1 VGKPARAAP
10 KRPNFVWLLSE
21 DNSTHYMKLFNEKG
35 AETPR
40 IAELAEGGEIFTHA
54 FSNCP
59 VCSAARS
66 TLETGCYGARIGTQ
80 FHRKFKTVPLPEGL
94 RMLPAYLKQAGYYT
108 SNKKKTDYNFI
119 AKKGGWD
126 SSKDWRGRKPGQP
139 FFHKQSFG
147 TTHEG
152 RLHGVKLR
160 GPLTEE
166 EKRTF
171 VHPYFPDTP
180 LFRKTAATYHALHR
194 KMDGEIGRVVD
205 QLKKDGLLEDTFV
218 FYFGD
223 HGGVLPRGK
232 GYIYE
237 TGLHVPLVVRIPEN
251 FKHLVNLKRGSRTGG
266 FVSFIDFGPTL
277 LHLAGVDVPDQ
288 VDGRPF
294 MGPGISRDDLEARDE
309 TFGTADRFDEKY
321 DLVRT
326 VRKGRYKY
334 MRNYQPF
341 NFDSLQNNYRYKM
354 ATYREW
360 RDIYKAGKL
369 NEVQSQFHEP
379 RAPEALYD
387 IETDPYE
394 TRNLAGDPA
403 HAATLARLRARMTEF
418 VKGLPDLSFYPESEL
433 AKKAFG
439 NPTRFGRKHKADIAR
454 LVDVADLALVP
465 FAEARG
471 GITSALASGDPWQR
485 YWGLIV
491 CSAFGKEAA
500 EFAGKAKE
508 IAAGDAEP
516 LVRVRAAE
524 FLGLADLGDPVPVIK
539 DVLAKAEHPLEA
551 LLTLNTVVLLRDGKP
566 GYEFRITQADV
577 KAKQGEVRRRLDYLK

>member
-1 VGKPARAAP
+1 
-10 KRPNFVWLLSE
+10 
-21 DNSTHYMKLFNEKG
+21 MKLFNKNG

-40 IAELAEGGEIFTHA
+40 IAELAEDGVIFRHA

-66 TLETGCYGARIGTQ
+66 TLETGCYGPRIGTH

-94 RMLPAYLKQAGYYT
+94 RLFPAYLKQAGYYT

-126 SSKDWRGRKPGQP
+126 SSKDWRGRKAGQP
-139 FFHKQSFG
+139 FFHKQSFA

-152 RLHGVKLR
+152 KLHRVKLT
-160 GPLTEE
+160 GPLSEE

-171 VHPYFPDTP
+171 IHPYFPDTP
-180 LFRKTAATYHALHR
+180 LFRKTAATYHELHR

-205 QLKKDGLLEDTFV
+205 LG
-218 FYFGD
+218 
-223 HGGVLPRGK
+223 RG
-232 GYIYE
+232 
-237 TGLHVPLVVRIPEN
+237 TDAD
-251 FKHLVNLKRGSRTGG
+251 G

-277 LHLAGVDVPDQ
+277 LHLAGLDVPEG

-294 MGPGISRDDLEARDE
+294 MGPGISRADLEARDE
-309 TFGTADRFDEKY
+309 TFGNADRFDEKY

-341 NFDSLQNNYRYKM
+341 NIDSLQNNYRYKM
-354 ATYREW
+354 AAYREW
-360 RDIYKAGKL
+360 RDLYKAGKL

-394 TRNLAGDPA
+394 TRNIAGDPA

-433 AKKAFG
+433 AKRAFG
-439 NPTRFGRKHKADIAR
+439 NPTGFGRKRKADIAR
-454 LVDVADLALVP
+454 LVDIADLALVP
-465 FAEARG
+465 FAEARV
-471 GITSALASGDPWQR
+471 GIKSAIASDDPWQR

-491 CSAFGKEAA
+491 CSAFCKEAV
-500 EFAGKAKE
+500 EFAGEAKK
-508 IAAGDAEP
+508 IAAGDSEP
-516 LVRVRAAE
+516 LVRVGAAE
-524 FLGLADLGDPVPVIK
+524 FLGLAELGDPVPVIK

-551 LLTLNTVVLLRDGKP
+551 LLALNTAVLLRDGKP
-566 GYEFRITQADV
+566 GYEFKVSPADV
-577 KAKQGEVRRRLDYLK
+577 KAKQGEVKRRLDYLR